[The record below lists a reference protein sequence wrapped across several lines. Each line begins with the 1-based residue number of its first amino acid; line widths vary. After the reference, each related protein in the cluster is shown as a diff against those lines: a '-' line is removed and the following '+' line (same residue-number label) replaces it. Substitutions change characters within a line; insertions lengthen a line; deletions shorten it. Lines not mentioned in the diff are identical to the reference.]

1 MASDTVKGKLLVTR
15 HPLGTSYTHLPPFLS
30 AQPMLPSFLFAFSLA
45 PLGFFIFFTC
55 LFVFTFLNF
64 FFFRGWGRVQT
75 PMLPRLAC
83 SIQLQNLEGSFQSGT
98 AVPTS
103 RNLGVVVTV
112 LWSSPAFLY
121 KALRPSARPSAGLQ
135 HCPPTSPFPLRPSRL
150 SARR

>member
-64 FFFRGWGRVQT
+64 FFFSGLGEGADSYVAQAG
-75 PMLPRLAC
+75 MLHTTAKPRRL
-83 SIQLQNLEGSFQSGT
+83 
-98 AVPTS
+98 
-103 RNLGVVVTV
+103 
-112 LWSSPAFLY
+112 
-121 KALRPSARPSAGLQ
+121 
-135 HCPPTSPFPLRPSRL
+135 FPEWNSC
-150 SARR
+150 AHF